1 MRSPSVEGVIRGW
14 RYEIRFGTCHFCGEE
29 DSVLVKRVSGS
40 GGTPQVFEP
49 QVCEHCCLTA
59 GLAWKRVAGEVPPGL
74 SEEDVTRISL
84 AAVLVARRRRVP
96 DLPGE
101 LAPRETTSSY
111 EFLTVPGDGEKIR
124 DLPAHPVS
132 PGAPVWEAACK
143 ALESLG
149 LRTWPALCETFHVGY
164 TPRGNLAAV
173 VLVRGYSRLEN
184 FSEESFTD
192 NGCEWSSWPI
202 SLRAG
207 WMAGFYQ
214 FMEHEWPQRLY
225 RHCVPADRIPV
236 EVAVPM
242 REVASRFV
250 DLQSAVGAGKDVDV
264 SMLPAYRAA
273 MTADELAVADM
284 VAKFEDGE
292 RAKKAR
298 KQLSAVP
305 PKGTIGDGV
314 GVEVERFE
322 DVEDEASEVQG
333 EVREE
338 DGSDGREPEPG
349 FARIFKKR

>member
-14 RYEIRFGTCHFCGEE
+14 RYEICRGTCHFCGEE

-40 GGTPQVFEP
+40 GVTPQVIEP
-49 QVCEHCCLTA
+49 QVCEHCVHMA
-59 GLAWKRVAGEVPPGL
+59 GVAWRRVAGEVPPGL
-74 SEEDVTRISL
+74 SEEDVTSIYL

-101 LAPRETTSSY
+101 LAPRETASSY
-111 EFLTVPGDGEKIR
+111 EFLTVQGDGEKIR
-124 DLPAHPVS
+124 DLPACPVP
-132 PGAPVWEAACK
+132 PGASVWEATCK
-143 ALESLG
+143 ALESAG
-149 LRTWPALCETFHVGY
+149 LRTWPALCETLHVGY

-184 FSEESFTD
+184 FSEESFTGG
-192 NGCEWSSWPI
+192 GCEWSSWPL

-236 EVAVPM
+236 EVTVPM

-250 DLQSAVGAGKDVDV
+250 DLQSAIGAGKDVDI
-264 SMLPAYRAA
+264 SMLSAYRAA
-273 MTADELAVADM
+273 MTADERAIADM
-284 VAKFEDGE
+284 VGEFEEKE
-292 RAKKAR
+292 RAKTAR

-305 PKGTIGDGV
+305 PKGSTGDSV
-314 GVEVERFE
+314 GFDVERFE
-322 DVEDEASEVQG
+322 VVEDEASEGEG
-333 EVREE
+333 EVGGVAMIRN
-338 DGSDGREPEPG
+338 RLVEPG
-349 FARIFKKR
+349 FVRFKER

>member
-14 RYEIRFGTCHFCGEE
+14 RYEICLGTCHFCGEK

-40 GGTPQVFEP
+40 GGTPQVIEP
-49 QVCEHCCLTA
+49 QVCEHCVHMA
-59 GLAWKRVAGEVPPGL
+59 GVAWRRVAGEVPPGFP
-74 SEEDVTRISL
+74 EEDVTSIYL

-101 LAPRETTSSY
+101 LAPRETSSSY

-124 DLPAHPVS
+124 DLPARPVS

-143 ALESLG
+143 ALESTG

-173 VLVRGYSRLEN
+173 VLVRGYSHLEN
-184 FSEESFTD
+184 FSKESFAS

-225 RHCVPADRIPV
+225 RHCVPADRLPV
-236 EVAVPM
+236 EVTVPM

-250 DLQSAVGAGKDVDV
+250 DLQSAVGAGKDVDT
-264 SMLPAYRAA
+264 SMLSAYRAA
-273 MTADELAVADM
+273 MTADERAIADM
-284 VAKFEDGE
+284 VGEFEEKE
-292 RAKKAR
+292 RAKTAR

-305 PKGTIGDGV
+305 PKGSLVDDIGF
-314 GVEVERFE
+314 EVKSFK
-322 DVEDEASEVQG
+322 VLEDEASEGEG
-333 EVREE
+333 EVGGEA
-338 DGSDGREPEPG
+338 GSDGQEPEPG
-349 FARIFKKR
+349 FARIFKER